1 MKSHSK
7 RRYTPV
13 KKEMSKAKKRESF
26 KLFLMIVPFLILV
39 FLFSYFPL
47 HGWIYALYDYR
58 APLKLSQ
65 CEFVGLKWFKSLF
78 SNPTQVSQLL
88 IVLKNTFAMSLLGIA
103 TSFLPVLFAV
113 FLNEVKCKPFKNAV
127 QTLTTIPNF
136 ISWTLVYSIAF
147 CLFSTTGMLNAV
159 LQEWGWIQEPLKILD
174 SGEHVWLQMLLWSTW
189 KGLGWGAIMYLA
201 AIAGIDQEMYDAAK
215 VDGAGRWQI
224 IKNIT
229 IPSLM
234 PTYFVMLMLSVANFL
249 NNGMDQYYVF
259 QNSFNRES
267 IQVLDLYVY
276 NIGMTGRS
284 MSLATAVGIMKSLVS
299 VTLLMIVNFVSKKT
313 RGESIV

>member
-1 MKSHSK
+1 M
-7 RRYTPV
+7 

-78 SNPTQVSQLL
+78 SNPTQVSQLVN
-88 IVLKNTFAMSLLGIA
+88 VLKNTFAMSLLGIA

-147 CLFSTTGMLNAV
+147 CLFSTTGMLNTV

-224 IKNIT
+224 INNIT

-284 MSLATAVGIMKSLVS
+284 MSLAIAVGIMKSLVS

>member
-1 MKSHSK
+1 MDNVALKNQRKKKKSWEGK
-7 RRYTPV
+7 
-13 KKEMSKAKKRESF
+13 
-26 KLFLMIVPFLILV
+26 KLFLLILPFLILS

-47 HGWIYALYDYR
+47 HGWVYALYDYR

-65 CEFVGLKWFKSLF
+65 CEFVGLKWFRTLF
-78 SNPTQVSQLL
+78 SNKTQVAQL
-88 IVLKNTFAMSLLGIA
+88 IQVMKNTFAMSLLGIA

-113 FLNEVKCKPFKNAV
+113 FLNEIKCKWFKNLV
-127 QTLTTIPNF
+127 QTFTTLPNF
-136 ISWTLVYSIAF
+136 ISWTLVYSVAF
-147 CLFSTTGMLNAV
+147 CLFSSSGMLNTV
-159 LQEWGWIQEPLKILD
+159 LQNIGLISEPLKILD
-174 SGEHVWLQMLLWSTW
+174 SGNHVWLSMLLWNTW

-201 AIAGIDQEMYDAAK
+201 AIAGIDQELYDAAK
-215 VDGAGRWQI
+215 VDGAGRWQL

-259 QNSFNRES
+259 QNSFNKQT

-284 MSLATAVGIMKSLVS
+284 LSLATAIGILKSAVS
-299 VTLLMIVNFVSKKT
+299 VTLLAIVNFVSKKT
-313 RGESIV
+313 RGASII

>member
-1 MKSHSK
+1 
-7 RRYTPV
+7 
-13 KKEMSKAKKRESF
+13 
-26 KLFLMIVPFLILV
+26 
-39 FLFSYFPL
+39 
-47 HGWIYALYDYR
+47 
-58 APLKLSQ
+58 
-65 CEFVGLKWFKSLF
+65 
-78 SNPTQVSQLL
+78 
-88 IVLKNTFAMSLLGIA
+88 
-103 TSFLPVLFAV
+103 
-113 FLNEVKCKPFKNAV
+113 
-127 QTLTTIPNF
+127 
-136 ISWTLVYSIAF
+136 
-147 CLFSTTGMLNAV
+147 
-159 LQEWGWIQEPLKILD
+159 
-174 SGEHVWLQMLLWSTW
+174 
-189 KGLGWGAIMYLA
+189 MYLA

-224 IKNIT
+224 IRNIT